1 MNSQRNNA
9 INQDEATSIEN
20 LVEQWIDQHTSL
32 ERYIFVLYASFLIL
46 RKLKLDPHSWQG
58 KVLILAFCLII
69 YFGLP
74 LISTSIM
81 NQWSIAPVITWL
93 AISILF
99 GITFFSYDLYT
110 AIGDDV
116 CSIGR
121 TVRDVQGM
129 QRQIAWDYQWFSLRI
144 SGSAGVLTALAV
156 LLSFSY
162 LRYQLVSIAVP
173 VGTIIIFALLS
184 YQIGEIA
191 CNNLLMCFEARNF
204 SNMRHELFR
213 FSPIDTFELQRAI
226 RGYNRFGL
234 MTSLVLT
241 VYIAS
246 SALLLPNRAF
256 LTNPIWL
263 GLVLAVYLITI
274 LGVVVPRLYAQ
285 KIVRDFKKAQLIP
298 IRNRI
303 DYLFDR
309 LDSLSEAEY
318 AEMDRLISV
327 QEKIQKAPDSCLQF
341 STIGRIFGTLLLP
354 TFTFIL
360 AVAGEVYL
368 SELLEGLF
376 R

>member
-1 MNSQRNNA
+1 MNTQ
-9 INQDEATSIEN
+9 IDDVLNQDEVTSIE
-20 LVEQWIDQHTSL
+20 VVVQQWIDQHTSL
-32 ERYIFVLYASFLIL
+32 ERYIFVLYASFAIL
-46 RKLKLDPHSWQG
+46 RRLKLDPRSWQG
-58 KVLILAFCLII
+58 KVMILFFCLII

-74 LISTSIM
+74 LMATAVM
-81 NQWSIAPVITWL
+81 DQWTMAPIITWL
-93 AISILF
+93 AISIIF
-99 GITFFSYDLYT
+99 GITFLSYDVYI

-121 TVRDVQGM
+121 KARDVLGM
-129 QRQIAWDYQWFSLRI
+129 KRQIAWDYQWFNIRI
-144 SGSAGVLTALAV
+144 AGSAGVLTASIV
-156 LLSFSY
+156 ILSFLY
-162 LRYQLVSIAVP
+162 LRFQLVSVVIP
-173 VGTIIIFALLS
+173 VGTFIVFALLS

-191 CNNLLMCFEARNF
+191 YNNLLMSFEARNF
-204 SNMRHELFR
+204 SKMRHELFR

-246 SALLLPNRAF
+246 SAILLPNLAY
-256 LTNPIWL
+256 LANPIWL

-274 LGVVVPRLYAQ
+274 LGVVVPRFYVQ
-285 KIVRDFKKAQLIP
+285 TIVRNFKKAELVP
-298 IRNRI
+298 LRNRI
-303 DYLFDR
+303 DYFFDR

-318 AEMDRLISV
+318 AEMDRLVSV
-327 QEKIQKAPDSCLQF
+327 QEKIQKAPDSCLHF

-368 SELLEGLF
+368 SMILESLF